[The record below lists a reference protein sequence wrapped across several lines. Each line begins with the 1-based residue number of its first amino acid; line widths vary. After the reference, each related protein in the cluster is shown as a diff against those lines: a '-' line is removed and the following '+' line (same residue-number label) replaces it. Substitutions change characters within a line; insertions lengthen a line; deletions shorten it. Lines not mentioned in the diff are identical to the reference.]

1 MFQKYNLHSLER
13 TLFLSVNE
21 MWDKR
26 RMMIELQT
34 TSSHPNP
41 EKIGQIW

>member
-13 TLFLSVNE
+13 TLFLLVNE
-21 MWDKR
+21 MYDKKK
-26 RMMIELQT
+26 MMIELWT
-34 TSSHPNP
+34 TGSHSNP

>member
-1 MFQKYNLHSLER
+1 
-13 TLFLSVNE
+13 
-21 MWDKR
+21 
-26 RMMIELQT
+26 MMIELQT